1 MFDKLVEL
9 EKRFDEIEAE
19 MVKPEVLS
27 NMEEYKKLAKERTD
41 LKEVVDSYREWK
53 TAKGEHE
60 KTSELLRQESDEDM
74 KALAREELADLQKEM
89 ERIEGVLTDSLL
101 RKTEKQAKSM
111 FLEIRAGTG
120 GEEAALF
127 ARDLFASYM
136 KFAERLKWKTEIMSS
151 SPSDLGGFKEV
162 IVVIEGKDA
171 FNALRYES
179 GVHRVQ
185 RVPETEAQ
193 GRIHTSTITV
203 AVLPEPEELEV
214 TINPDEVRVDLF
226 RSSGPGGQHVNT
238 TDSAVRL
245 THIPTGMV
253 VTCQDEK
260 SQHKNKAKAMR
271 VLRARLKEKME
282 GEKEQEISDE
292 RRKQVGTGERSE
304 RIRTYNFPQGRV
316 TDHRIGLTLY
326 KLQDILNGNI
336 EEITGPVTAHFRSEA
351 LKKG

>member
-1 MFDKLVEL
+1 M
-9 EKRFDEIEAE
+9 A
-19 MVKPEVLS
+19 KPEVLS
-27 NMEEYKKLAKERTD
+27 NMEEYKKLARERTD
-41 LKEVVDSYREWK
+41 LKEVVDSYRDWK
-53 TAKGEHE
+53 AAKAEHE
-60 KTSELLRQESDEDM
+60 KTSELLRHESDEEM
-74 KALAREELADLQKEM
+74 KDLAREELADLEREM

-101 RKTEKQAKSM
+101 KKTEKQAKSM

-136 KFAERLKWKTEIMSS
+136 KFAERMKWKTEIMSS

-203 AVLPEPEELEV
+203 AVLPEPEELEIN
-214 TINPDEVRVDLF
+214 INPDEIRVDLF

-292 RRKQVGTGERSE
+292 RRKQVGTGDRSE